1 MNLSQ
6 PHQSNSCLK
15 QIEPIH
21 RVNHNRSSIHTKD
34 DYDVPLVLQRC
45 THGNKQQ
52 FTNYF
57 VVSQEIQLFLNEN
70 YIMINE

>member
-1 MNLSQ
+1 MY
-6 PHQSNSCLK
+6 
-15 QIEPIH
+15 
-21 RVNHNRSSIHTKD
+21 TKD